1 VMAIR
6 EIYIETLIELF
17 KSYFN
22 SRGSLEAFEE
32 VRFRA
37 NQLGKRFFKEKVP
50 LDWVIG
56 LYVEATRRLESEA
69 QGEALEPYG
78 CKALLL
84 ELVITYSI
92 NLLENL
98 ELEKQLRESE
108 ERFRRVA
115 ERSFD
120 AILTWDT
127 TGCITYAS
135 PAAERICGR
144 KLEDLLGKPFHDL
157 VHESSRPRAMR
168 AHAEAMNGE
177 LVNGL
182 QIDLVGGDGSSIAAE
197 VNASAIISGGDV
209 VGVEGIFR
217 DITKHKRA
225 EEALREYIEK
235 FKDLEINK
243 THN

>member
-1 VMAIR
+1 MAIR
-6 EIYIETLIELF
+6 ERYIETLIELF
-17 KSYFN
+17 KAYFN
-22 SRGSLEAFEE
+22 SGGSLEAFEE

-37 NQLGKRFFKEKVP
+37 NQLGKRLFKEKVP

-56 LYVEATRRLESEA
+56 LYIEATRRLESEA
-69 QGEALEPYG
+69 QEEALELYG

-98 ELEKQLRESE
+98 ELEAQLRESE
-108 ERFRRVA
+108 ERFRRIA

-144 KLEDLLGKPFHDL
+144 KLKDLLGKPFHDL
-157 VHESSRPRAMR
+157 VHESSIPRAMQ
-168 AHAEAMNGE
+168 AHAEALKGE
-177 LVNGL
+177 NVNGL
-182 QIDLVGGDGSSIAAE
+182 QIDLVGGDGSIAAE
-197 VNASAIISGGDV
+197 INASAIISGGEV

-217 DITKHKRA
+217 DITKYKRA
-225 EEALREYIEK
+225 EEALREYARAEM
-235 FKDLEINK
+235 NQ
-243 THN
+243 TT

>member
-1 VMAIR
+1 MAIR
-6 EIYIETLIELF
+6 ERYIETLIELF
-17 KSYFN
+17 KAYFN

-37 NQLGKRFFKEKVP
+37 NQLGKRLFKEKVP

-56 LYVEATRRLESEA
+56 LYIEATRRLESEA
-69 QGEALEPYG
+69 QEALELYG

-98 ELEKQLRESE
+98 ELEEQLRESK
-108 ERFRRVA
+108 ERFRRIT

-135 PAAERICGR
+135 PAAEGICGR
-144 KLEDLLGKPFHDL
+144 KIEDLLGKPFHDL
-157 VHESSRPRAMR
+157 VHESSIPRAMQ
-168 AHAEAMNGE
+168 AHVEALKGE
-177 LVNGL
+177 NVNGL
-182 QIDLVGGDGSSIAAE
+182 QIDLIGGDGSIAAE
-197 VNASAIISGGDV
+197 VNASAIISGGEV

-217 DITKHKRA
+217 ARA
-225 EEALREYIEK
+225 YSSPPRS
-235 FKDLEINK
+235 
-243 THN
+243 

>member
-1 VMAIR
+1 MAIR
-6 EIYIETLIELF
+6 ERYIETLIELF
-17 KSYFN
+17 KAYFN
-22 SRGSLEAFEE
+22 SGGSLEAFEE

-37 NQLGKRFFKEKVP
+37 NQLGKRLFEEKVP

-56 LYVEATRRLESEA
+56 LYIEATGRLESEA
-69 QGEALEPYG
+69 QEEALELYG

-84 ELVITYSI
+84 ELVITYSV

-98 ELEKQLRESE
+98 ELEARLRDSE
-108 ERFRRVA
+108 ERFRRIA

-157 VHESSRPRAMR
+157 VHESSIPRAMQ
-168 AHAEAMNGE
+168 AHAEALKGE
-177 LVNGL
+177 NVNGL
-182 QIDLVGGDGSSIAAE
+182 QIDLVGGDGSIAAE
-197 VNASAIISGGDV
+197 VNASAVISGGEV

-225 EEALREYIEK
+225 RAGRLNNS
-235 FKDLEINK
+235 F
-243 THN
+243 

>member
-1 VMAIR
+1 MAIR
-6 EIYIETLIELF
+6 ETYIETLIELF

>member
-1 VMAIR
+1 MAIR
-6 EIYIETLIELF
+6 ERYIETLIELF
-17 KSYFN
+17 KAYFN
-22 SRGSLEAFEE
+22 SGGSLEAFEE

-37 NQLGKRFFKEKVP
+37 NQLGLRLFKEKVP

-56 LYVEATRRLESEA
+56 LYIEATRRLESEA
-69 QGEALEPYG
+69 QEEALELYG

-98 ELEKQLRESE
+98 ELEARLRESE
-108 ERFRRVA
+108 ERFRRIA

-144 KLEDLLGKPFHDL
+144 KLEDLLGKPFYDL
-157 VHESSRPRAMR
+157 VHESSIPRAMQ
-168 AHAEAMNGE
+168 AHAEALKGE
-177 LVNGL
+177 NVNGL
-182 QIDLVGGDGSSIAAE
+182 QIDLVDGDGLIAAE
-197 VNASAIISGGDV
+197 VNASAVISGEEV

-225 EEALREYIEK
+225 RARGATSIIL
-235 FKDLEINK
+235 
-243 THN
+243 

>member
-1 VMAIR
+1 MAIR
-6 EIYIETLIELF
+6 ERYIETLIELF
-17 KSYFN
+17 KAYFN

-37 NQLGKRFFKEKVP
+37 NELGKRLFKEKVP

-56 LYVEATRRLESEA
+56 LYIEATRRLESEA
-69 QGEALEPYG
+69 QEEALELYG

-98 ELEKQLRESE
+98 ELEAQLRESE
-108 ERFRRVA
+108 ERFRRIA

-135 PAAERICGR
+135 PSAERICGR

-157 VHESSRPRAMR
+157 VHESSIPRAMQ
-168 AHAEAMNGE
+168 AHAEALKGE
-177 LVNGL
+177 NVNRL
-182 QIDLVGGDGSSIAAE
+182 QIELVGGDGSIAAE
-197 VNASAIISGGDV
+197 VNASAIISGGEV
-209 VGVEGIFR
+209 VGVEGLFR

-225 EEALREYIEK
+225 EEALRE
-235 FKDLEINK
+235 NM
-243 THN
+243 

>member
-1 VMAIR
+1 MAIR

-17 KSYFN
+17 KAYFH
-22 SRGSLEAFEE
+22 SGGSLEAFEE

-37 NQLGKRFFKEKVP
+37 NQLGKGLFKEKVP

-56 LYVEATRRLESEA
+56 LYIEATRRLESEA
-69 QGEALEPYG
+69 QEEALELYG

-98 ELEKQLRESE
+98 ELEEQLRESE
-108 ERFRRVA
+108 ERYRRIA

-157 VHESSRPRAMR
+157 VHESSIPRAMQ
-168 AHAEAMNGE
+168 AHAEALKGE
-177 LVNGL
+177 NVNGL
-182 QIDLVGGDGSSIAAE
+182 QIDLVGGDGSIAAE
-197 VNASAIISGGDV
+197 VNASAIISGGEV

-225 EEALREYIEK
+225 EEALREYI
-235 FKDLEINK
+235 
-243 THN
+243 

>member
-1 VMAIR
+1 MAIR
-6 EIYIETLIELF
+6 ERYIETLIELF
-17 KSYFN
+17 KAYFN

-37 NQLGKRFFKEKVP
+37 NELGKRLFKEKVP

-56 LYVEATRRLESEA
+56 LYIEATRRLESEA
-69 QGEALEPYG
+69 QEALEFYG

-98 ELEKQLRESE
+98 ELEEQLRESE
-108 ERFRRVA
+108 ERFRRIA

-157 VHESSRPRAMR
+157 VHESSMPRAMQ
-168 AHAEAMNGE
+168 AHAEALKGE
-177 LVNGL
+177 NVNGL
-182 QIDLVGGDGSSIAAE
+182 QIDLVGGDGSIAAE
-197 VNASAIISGGDV
+197 VNASAIISGGEV

-225 EEALREYIEK
+225 EEALREYM
-235 FKDLEINK
+235 
-243 THN
+243 

>member
-1 VMAIR
+1 MAIR
-6 EIYIETLIELF
+6 ETYIETLTELF
-17 KSYFN
+17 RAYFN

-37 NQLGKRFFKEKVP
+37 NQLGKRLFKEKVP

-69 QGEALEPYG
+69 QEEDLELYG

-84 ELVITYSI
+84 ELVIIYSI

-127 TGCITYAS
+127 KGCITYAS

-144 KLEDLLGKPFHDL
+144 KLEELLGKPFQDL
-157 VHESSRPRAMR
+157 VHKSSRPRAMR
-168 AHAEAMNGE
+168 AHAKAMNGE

>member
-1 VMAIR
+1 MAIR
-6 EIYIETLIELF
+6 ESYIETLIELF
-17 KSYFN
+17 KAYFN
-22 SRGSLEAFEE
+22 SRGSLESFEE

-37 NQLGKRFFKEKVP
+37 NQLGKKLFKEKVP

-56 LYVEATRRLESEA
+56 LYIEATRRLESEA
-69 QGEALEPYG
+69 QEEALELYG

-98 ELEKQLRESE
+98 ELEEQLRESE
-108 ERFRRVA
+108 ERFRRIA

-127 TGCITYAS
+127 KLCITYAS

-144 KLEDLLGKPFHDL
+144 KLEDLWGKPFHDL
-157 VHESSRPRAMR
+157 VHESSIPRAMQ
-168 AHAEAMNGE
+168 AHAKAMKGE
-177 LVNGL
+177 NVNSL
-182 QIDLVGGDGSSIAAE
+182 KIDLVGGDGSSIAAE
-197 VNASAIISGGDV
+197 VNASAIISGGDI

-217 DITKHKRA
+217 EITKHKRA
-225 EEALREYIEK
+225 EEA
-235 FKDLEINK
+235 
-243 THN
+243 